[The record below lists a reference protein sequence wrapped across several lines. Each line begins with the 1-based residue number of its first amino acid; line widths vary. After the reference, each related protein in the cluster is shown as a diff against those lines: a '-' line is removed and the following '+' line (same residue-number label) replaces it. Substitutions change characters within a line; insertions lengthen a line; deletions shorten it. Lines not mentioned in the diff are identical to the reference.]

1 MIGTI
6 IGDIVGS
13 RFEFANHR
21 SKDFQL
27 FTSECGFTDDTIM
40 TMAVA
45 DALRTGRSF
54 DTSFRD
60 FGRRYPH
67 PMGGYGGSFARW
79 LSTPG
84 MPPYNSFG
92 NGSAMRVS
100 PVAMHYRKGSL
111 EDVLTAA
118 RKTAECTHNHP
129 EGIKGAQCVAHLIWS
144 ALNGADKAGLRK
156 ITADYYDIGGMTVDG
171 IRKVN
176 RFDETCQGTVP
187 QSVVCVL
194 EAVDFEDAVR
204 NAISIGGDSDTI
216 GAIAGGIAEALF
228 GIPVDITTKAM
239 GYLTPEFKAIV
250 KEEYGLYE

>member
-1 MIGTI
+1 MIGSI

-21 SKDFQL
+21 SKDFKM

-45 DALRTGRSF
+45 DALWTGRSF

-60 FGRRYPH
+60 FGKRYPH

-79 LSTPG
+79 LSSPG
-84 MPPYNSFG
+84 MQPYNSFG

-100 PVAMHYRKGSL
+100 PVAMHYRKDRL

-144 ALNGADKAGLRK
+144 ALNGADRDGLRN
-156 ITADYYDIGGMTVDG
+156 IASGYYDIGGLTVDG

-187 QSVVCVL
+187 QSIVCVL

-216 GAIAGGIAEALF
+216 GAIAGGIAEAIF
-228 GIPVDITTKAM
+228 GIPGDIIAQAM
-239 GYLTPEFKAIV
+239 GYLTDEFKYIV
-250 KEEYGLYE
+250 RNEYAL

>member
-1 MIGTI
+1 MIGAI

-45 DALRTGRSF
+45 DAIQTGCSF
-54 DTSFRD
+54 ESSFRD
-60 FGRRYPH
+60 FGKRYPH

-79 LSTPG
+79 LSTSG

-100 PVAMHYRKGSL
+100 PVAMYYRKDSL

-144 ALNGADKAGLRK
+144 ALNGADKDGLRD
-156 ITADYYDIGGMTVDG
+156 TAAGYYDIGGLTVGG

-187 QSVVCVL
+187 QSIVCVL
-194 EAVDFEDAVR
+194 EAVGFEDAVR

-228 GIPVDITTKAM
+228 GIPEDITAQAM
-239 GYLTPEFKAIV
+239 GYLTDEFKDIIRN
-250 KEEYGLYE
+250 EYAL